1 MGKITFLGKRYKNTF
16 NGDGFGIMFEELI
29 SQFQSF
35 EIGGFSLFGLILGAT
50 IMLVG
55 FIIARITRSVFTK
68 YYAPALPEHTAKNF
82 GKMIYFG
89 IIIISFFVFTSTTGI
104 DFSGLIV
111 AGGILGIVIGFATQS
126 VVSNLISGIFLL
138 IEKPAKQGD
147 SIELPDSNI
156 SGSFVDVGT
165 FSTRVRKFDGTIMRI
180 PNEKFFTSNIRVLTD
195 SPVRRHEVTIGIA
208 YKEDIDAAVEV
219 LKKAISSRMPQV
231 LHEPAPEFRVEEL
244 GDSSI
249 NILVLVWYPK
259 EDWGKVVPILLKIA
273 KNALD
278 DAGIE
283 IPFPQRVIWKGDKS
297 S

>member
-1 MGKITFLGKRYKNTF
+1 MGERYRNTF
-16 NGDGFGIMFEELI
+16 DGDEFGIMFDEI
-29 SQFQSF
+29 FSQLQSF
-35 EIGGFSLFGLILGAT
+35 EIGGTEFSLFSLIIGAI
-50 IMLVG
+50 IMLIG
-55 FIIARITRSVFTK
+55 FTIARIARAIFNK
-68 YYAPALPEHTAKNF
+68 YYAPVLPEHTAKNF

-89 IIIISFFVFTSTTGI
+89 IIIISFLVFTSTTGI
-104 DFSGLIV
+104 DFSGLVV

-126 VVSNLISGIFLL
+126 VVANLISGIFLL

-165 FSTRVRKFDGTIMRI
+165 FSVRVRKFDGTIMRI

-195 SPVRRHEVTIGIA
+195 SPVRRHEAKVGIA
-208 YKEDIDAAVEV
+208 YKEDIDGAIQI
-219 LKKAISSRMPQV
+219 LRKTISSRMPYV
-231 LHEPAPEFRVEEL
+231 LHEPEPEFRVEEL

-249 NILVLVWYPK
+249 NILILVWHPK
-259 EDWGKVVPILLKIA
+259 QDWGKVVPMLLKVA

-283 IPFPQRVIWKGDKS
+283 IPFPQRVIWKRE
-297 S
+297 